1 MIRPPVSVSNCSLVA
16 FINAIAPENEILID
30 EKSTLPARTTGL
42 LSMAWNSVGTLSMKA
57 GRVAL
62 MVFSTSAR
70 SRGFGTSASG
80 LPLARPS
87 PKAPTL
93 AYT

>member
-1 MIRPPVSVSNCSLVA
+1 MIRPPVSASNWSLVA
-16 FINAIAPENEILID
+16 FISAIAPENEILIE

-42 LSMAWNSVGTLSMKA
+42 LSIAWNRVGTLSMKA

-93 AYT
+93 A